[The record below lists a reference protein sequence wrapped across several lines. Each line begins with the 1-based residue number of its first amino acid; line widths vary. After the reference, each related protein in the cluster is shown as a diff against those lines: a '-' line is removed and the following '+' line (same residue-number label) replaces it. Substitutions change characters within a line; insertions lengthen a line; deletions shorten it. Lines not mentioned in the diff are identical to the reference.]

1 MTKVDISL
9 DLKQFDKHSK
19 ELEIISDALSA
30 RATAHEL
37 AAEGRHIDALERI
50 VQALRTMRE
59 FPDFDNI
66 EFRTLL
72 VAVIF
77 DLAEIHFAIKDFKQ
91 SEKELET
98 LFKVLESL
106 LKEDPDRF
114 GRYHILAME
123 LSTRILRSR
132 KKALEL
138 LVKQQ
143 INTGQLYEKVNSGV
157 VAATDKL
164 VDSLRKTGQLLGAA
178 GDYKAALK
186 FFAEAIRFSKKRTG
200 RVTRKEVTMTIE
212 MAEIMM
218 RVKQMRPRAKR
229 LLEAV
234 LPHAIALETIELEEN
249 ILALLEI
256 LNNDETREPRWRTF
270 MHKLNL
276 ASRKVKEDVANE
288 LAKESSPEESL
299 QCHKPR
305 RSKKGN

>member
-1 MTKVDISL
+1 MTKVDIAL

-19 ELEIISDALSA
+19 EYEIISDVLAT
-30 RATAHEL
+30 RATAYEL
-37 AAEGRHIDALERI
+37 AAEERNIDALERI
-50 VQALRTMRE
+50 VQALRVMRD
-59 FPDFDNI
+59 FPDFDNR

-72 VAVIF
+72 AALIF
-77 DLAEIHFAIKDFKQ
+77 DLAEIHFVLKDYKQ

-98 LFKVLESL
+98 LFKVMESL

-186 FFAEAIRFSKKRTG
+186 FFAEAIKFSKKRTG

-218 RVKQMRPRAKR
+218 RIKQMRPRAKR

-256 LNNDETREPRWRTF
+256 LNNDSTREPRWRTF
-270 MHKLNL
+270 MHRLNL
-276 ASRKVKEDVANE
+276 ASRKGKANQNSVEDGKNE
-288 LAKESSPEESL
+288 AENKL
-299 QCHKPR
+299 
-305 RSKKGN
+305 

>member
-1 MTKVDISL
+1 MTKVDIAL

-19 ELEIISDALSA
+19 EYEIISDVLAT
-30 RATAHEL
+30 RATAYEL
-37 AAEGRHIDALERI
+37 AAEERNIDALERI
-50 VQALRTMRE
+50 VQALRVMRD
-59 FPDFDNI
+59 FPDFDNR

-72 VAVIF
+72 AALIF
-77 DLAEIHFAIKDFKQ
+77 DLAEIHFVLKDYKQ

-98 LFKVLESL
+98 LFKVMESL

-186 FFAEAIRFSKKRTG
+186 FFAEAIKFSKKRTG

-218 RVKQMRPRAKR
+218 RIKQMRPRAKR

-256 LNNDETREPRWRTF
+256 LNNDSTREPRWRTF
-270 MHKLNL
+270 MHRLNL
-276 ASRKVKEDVANE
+276 ASRKGKANQNSVEDGKNE
-288 LAKESSPEESL
+288 AENIL
-299 QCHKPR
+299 
-305 RSKKGN
+305 